1 MALKISKVTPINKV
15 PTQPVVASQTAINQS
30 DKLLA
35 LESKIRFLESD
46 TLALKKIIAS
56 IIAPAVEPIANGT
69 FTYEVLDNTTYYVVK
84 FIEVEFDALG
94 NPIENKMTASFTL
107 PKPKK
112 DKVILQDTV
121 TQNDTNN

>member
-1 MALKISKVTPINKV
+1 MALKVTKVTPINKV
-15 PTQPVVASQTAINQS
+15 PNQPVVASQTASNQT

-35 LESKIRFLESD
+35 LESKIRFLEND
-46 TLALKKIIAS
+46 TLALKKVIAS
-56 IIAPAVEPIANGT
+56 AIAPAVEPLAQGT

-94 NPIENKMTASFTL
+94 NPIESKMTASFAL

-112 DKVILQDTV
+112 DKVVIQDDS
-121 TQNDTNN
+121 QNN

>member
-1 MALKISKVTPINKV
+1 MALKVTKVTPINKV
-15 PTQPVVASQTAINQS
+15 PTQPVTASQTAINQT

-35 LESKIRFLESD
+35 LESKIRFLEND
-46 TLALKKIIAS
+46 TLALKK
-56 IIAPAVEPIANGT
+56 VIANILAPVAEEVGQNT
-69 FTYEVLDNTTYYVVK
+69 FTYQVIDNNTYYVVK

-112 DKVILQDTV
+112 DKVVIQD
-121 TQNDTNN
+121 NTNN

>member
-1 MALKISKVTPINKV
+1 MALKVTQVTPINKV
-15 PTQPVVASQTAINQS
+15 PNQPVTASQTAVHQS

-35 LESKIRFLESD
+35 LESKIRFLEND
-46 TLALKKIIAS
+46 TLALKK
-56 IIAPAVEPIANGT
+56 VIANILAPVAEEVGQNT
-69 FTYEVLDNTTYYVVK
+69 FTYQVIDNNTYYVVK

-112 DKVILQDTV
+112 DKVVIPDG
-121 TQNDTNN
+121 TNN